1 MVSPGGLGSNAQGNL
16 GGGNIERVRG
26 KAGQEGQPI
35 GNGDNDG
42 IGAARVEGGR
52 PEILGQG
59 RTMPMWAYNT
69 VMVME
74 VSGMKG

>member
-35 GNGDNDG
+35 ENGENNG
-42 IGAARVEGGR
+42 IGEVRVDGGR
-52 PEILGQG
+52 PDILGRT
-59 RTMPMWAYNT
+59 RTMIRW
-69 VMVME
+69 V
-74 VSGMKG
+74 

>member
-1 MVSPGGLGSNAQGNL
+1 MVDFQTQNRGHRYTRICPY
-16 GGGNIERVRG
+16 IERVRG

-59 RTMPMWAYNT
+59 RTMPRWVYNT